1 MMEKNLIC
9 IPFAYNPGM
18 SSGVN
23 LGGVNK
29 EKVYLKNICVAAISA
44 KKRNPNCDVAV
55 ATNFDDAEIPT
66 DILKLFHD
74 WDVQIIHIPFDSF
87 RFDAA
92 YPWCLAFYKLC
103 VLKHLC
109 EMTYDKVCYM
119 DTDVF
124 IQDSF
129 DGIWKECN
137 QNILLYDI
145 NHGLNTPNYV
155 ALCNEVEKFE
165 GSRNLITHYGGEFFA
180 SSIEKSKVFSSE
192 CEEIFQRMSEKNFVT
207 SKGDEFILS
216 LAADKLK
223 ANIKNA
229 SPYVCRFWT
238 GASFRLVSTCY
249 EYNRVVV
256 LHMPAEKEHGM
267 LKMYS
272 RYISHS
278 IVPDDQIAWRTFR
291 LSKRSIVDRMLTWAN
306 KSGIRKFVSSRRK

>member
-1 MMEKNLIC
+1 M
-9 IPFAYNPGM
+9 
-18 SSGVN
+18 
-23 LGGVNK
+23 
-29 EKVYLKNICVAAISA
+29 
-44 KKRNPNCDVAV
+44 
-55 ATNFDDAEIPT
+55 
-66 DILKLFHD
+66 KLFHD

-129 DGIWKECN
+129 DGIWKECK

>member
-1 MMEKNLIC
+1 M
-9 IPFAYNPGM
+9 
-18 SSGVN
+18 
-23 LGGVNK
+23 
-29 EKVYLKNICVAAISA
+29 KV
-44 KKRNPNCDVAV
+44 
-55 ATNFDDAEIPT
+55 
-66 DILKLFHD
+66 FHD

-180 SSIEKSKVFSSE
+180 SSIEKAKVFSSE

>member
-1 MMEKNLIC
+1 MMEKDLIC
-9 IPFAYNPGM
+9 FPFAYNSSM

-29 EKVYLKNICVAAISA
+29 KKVYLKNICVAAISA
-44 KKRNPNCDVAV
+44 KRYNPNCDVAV
-55 ATNFDDAEIPT
+55 ATNFDDAEIPA
-66 DILKLFHD
+66 DILELFNN
-74 WDVQIIHIPFDSF
+74 WDVQVIHIPFDSF
-87 RFDAA
+87 CFDAA

-103 VLKHLC
+103 VLNHLC

-124 IQDSF
+124 VQDSF
-129 DGIWKECN
+129 DGIWKECS
-137 QNILLYDI
+137 QNVLLYDI

-180 SSIEKSKVFSSE
+180 SSIEKAKAFSSE
-192 CEEIFQRMSEKNFVT
+192 CEEIFQRMREKNFVT

-272 RYISHS
+272 RYISHG
-278 IVPDDQIAWRTFR
+278 IVPDDQIVWCTFR
-291 LSKRSIVDRMLTWAN
+291 LSKRSLVDRMLTWAN

>member
-1 MMEKNLIC
+1 M
-9 IPFAYNPGM
+9 
-18 SSGVN
+18 
-23 LGGVNK
+23 
-29 EKVYLKNICVAAISA
+29 
-44 KKRNPNCDVAV
+44 
-55 ATNFDDAEIPT
+55 
-66 DILKLFHD
+66 KLFHD

-87 RFDAA
+87 CFDSA

-103 VLKHLC
+103 ALKHLC

-124 IQDSF
+124 VQDSF

-207 SKGDEFILS
+207 TKGDEFILS

-272 RYISHS
+272 RYISHG

-306 KSGIRKFVSSRRK
+306 KSGIRKFVRSRRK